1 MNFWGSPALLK
12 NAFYTIIYSVNTN
25 DFDYG
30 SYVQSD
36 RTKQDIEQAVQEAEK
51 QLPLLK
57 SPEKKKK
64 TSKTLVKS
72 ENKNTSKK
80 AKKSEPAKTRVVY
93 PIGVKL
99 ILIIS
104 GIVSISMAMVIF
116 LASYYVS
123 KDTRI
128 SAEENN
134 LTINSR
140 SASDV
145 ESRFAAYSS
154 AVGMLYDTFTSDD
167 EEEELQYKA
176 ERFFERNDDVVSV
189 SFVDD
194 DLNFCNKSYF
204 VSREIDFSLVDAY
217 LAQESDAVDSVKNG
231 ETVVLNATPFFGNQ
245 LLAIFTQI
253 RSDNNDDIVMIIVS
267 AEALSDSFSTGSTNL
282 SFLINSEGTILL
294 HPDLEIMQNA
304 TDFTSHPLVAR
315 LFSEKTDNA
324 QVNYKD
330 SDNIEYI
337 GAYKK
342 LNIGGCAV
350 VTEVQVHI
358 VLEAVNATTRRNIY
372 LTIAVLSI
380 AIMIVWFFS
389 KSLSIP
395 LKDLTAITDEIN
407 AGNFETAL
415 LSQIKNKRRDEIG
428 VLIEST
434 KAEQDIL
441 NTFTRLTNKGVT
453 RAIVTKKID
462 FQPHLKDITIF
473 FSDIRGFTAISDG
486 FNKRFGAES
495 ASQIIAFLD
504 DYMDR
509 MSKCVNLSGG
519 FVDKFEGD
527 AVMAHW
533 GAFRTDN
540 LDFESLDKN
549 SEEYKLKYEEHSSHV
564 KEDAV
569 NAIRGTIAMR
579 YALMLYNKQAEQFT
593 KEHEGEAKAP
603 YKPHI
608 RIGCGLNTGRV
619 TAGFMGSKEKMEF
632 TVIGDAVNLA
642 SRTES
647 SNKPCGTDILI
658 TEDTYNILKNDFIKN
673 ESNNFTIKP
682 ENLEREIIVEQIPVT
697 FEVKGKGKQHFYGV
711 VNMPNF
717 DIEKFF
723 KSSEP
728 DFVADEDCIKAVGP
742 KGPRTLAQV
751 REMLGIPTPDF
762 SGVNLDAEENKVTIS

>member
-1 MNFWGSPALLK
+1 M
-12 NAFYTIIYSVNTN
+12 
-25 DFDYG
+25 
-30 SYVQSD
+30 
-36 RTKQDIEQAVQEAEK
+36 
-51 QLPLLK
+51 
-57 SPEKKKK
+57 KKKK
-64 TSKTLVKS
+64 RVLFSIGFKLV
-72 ENKNTSKK
+72 
-80 AKKSEPAKTRVVY
+80 
-93 PIGVKL
+93 
-99 ILIIS
+99 LIIS
-104 GIVSISMAMVIF
+104 FLVIVSLGSLTYMVSTVVGQSISTNTEDA
-116 LASYYVS
+116 
-123 KDTRI
+123 
-128 SAEENN
+128 N
-134 LTINSR
+134 LTLANQGAASVKNELTSIR
-140 SASDV
+140 SNVFLMLDMLNATGGSGILT
-145 ESRFAAYSS
+145 RQTSS
-154 AVGMLYDTFTSDD
+154 Y
-167 EEEELQYKA
+167 
-176 ERFFERNDDVVSV
+176 FFERNPSIAAVVIPNDKELINERFFLSNEIETSYV
-189 SFVDD
+189 QEFI
-194 DLNFCNKSYF
+194 DLNQDKISKTENGESFAMNAASVF
-204 VSREIDFSLVDAY
+204 DLPILVFMFPW
-217 LAQESDAVDSVKNG
+217 QESG
-231 ETVVLNATPFFGNQ
+231 MNQ
-245 LLAIFTQI
+245 A
-253 RSDNNDDIVMIIVS
+253 VMIFFTS
-267 AEALSDSFSTGSTNL
+267 DALSNALGSSKTNL
-282 SFLINSEGTILL
+282 SCLVNFEGDVLV
-294 HPDLEIMQNA
+294 HPDFDLVKAGVNLSSSPLLDFMKA
-304 TDFTSHPLVAR
+304 TEQESGQTLY
-315 LFSEKTDNA
+315 TDTDE
-324 QVNYKD
+324 V
-330 SDNIEYI
+330 EYF
-337 GAYKK
+337 GAYERIPIADVAVLTTIQKELALED
-342 LNIGGCAV
+342 LNKQ
-350 VTEVQVHI
+350 TK
-358 VLEAVNATTRRNIY
+358 TNIY
-372 LTIAVLSI
+372 VTLAVLFIAVLFI
-380 AIMIVWFFS
+380 FLYS
-389 KSLSIP
+389 KTISRP
-395 LKDLTAITDEIN
+395 LRKLTAVANEIQKGNFNTELFDTLKTHRSDEI
-407 AGNFETAL
+407 A
-415 LSQIKNKRRDEIG
+415 
-428 VLIEST
+428 VLYEST
-434 KAEQDIL
+434 KDERQIL
-441 NTFTRLTNKGVT
+441 NTVAMLTNKHVVKMLIEGV
-453 RAIVTKKID
+453 D
-462 FQPHLKDITIF
+462 FDPHLKDATMF

>member
-1 MNFWGSPALLK
+1 M
-12 NAFYTIIYSVNTN
+12 
-25 DFDYG
+25 
-30 SYVQSD
+30 
-36 RTKQDIEQAVQEAEK
+36 
-51 QLPLLK
+51 
-57 SPEKKKK
+57 KKKK
-64 TSKTLVKS
+64 RVLFSIGFKLV
-72 ENKNTSKK
+72 
-80 AKKSEPAKTRVVY
+80 
-93 PIGVKL
+93 
-99 ILIIS
+99 LIIS
-104 GIVSISMAMVIF
+104 FLVIVSLGSLTYMVSTVVGQSISTNTEDA
-116 LASYYVS
+116 
-123 KDTRI
+123 
-128 SAEENN
+128 N
-134 LTINSR
+134 LTLANQGAASVKNELTSIR
-140 SASDV
+140 SNVFLMLDMLNATGGSGILT
-145 ESRFAAYSS
+145 RQTSS
-154 AVGMLYDTFTSDD
+154 Y
-167 EEEELQYKA
+167 
-176 ERFFERNDDVVSV
+176 FFERNPSIAAVVIPNDKELINERFFLSNEIETSYV
-189 SFVDD
+189 QEFI
-194 DLNFCNKSYF
+194 DLNQDKISKTENGESFAMNAASVF
-204 VSREIDFSLVDAY
+204 DLPILVFMFPW
-217 LAQESDAVDSVKNG
+217 QESG
-231 ETVVLNATPFFGNQ
+231 MNQ
-245 LLAIFTQI
+245 A
-253 RSDNNDDIVMIIVS
+253 VMIFFTS
-267 AEALSDSFSTGSTNL
+267 DALSNALGSSKTNL
-282 SFLINSEGTILL
+282 SCLVNFEGDVLV
-294 HPDLEIMQNA
+294 HPDFDLVKAGVNLSSSPLLDFMKA
-304 TDFTSHPLVAR
+304 TEQESGQTLY
-315 LFSEKTDNA
+315 TDTDE
-324 QVNYKD
+324 V
-330 SDNIEYI
+330 EYF
-337 GAYKK
+337 GAYERIPIADVAVLTTIQKELALED
-342 LNIGGCAV
+342 LNKQ
-350 VTEVQVHI
+350 TK
-358 VLEAVNATTRRNIY
+358 TNIY
-372 LTIAVLSI
+372 VTLAVLFIAVLFI
-380 AIMIVWFFS
+380 FLYS
-389 KSLSIP
+389 KTISRP
-395 LKDLTAITDEIN
+395 LRKLTAVANEIQKGNFNTELFDTLKTHRSDEI
-407 AGNFETAL
+407 A
-415 LSQIKNKRRDEIG
+415 
-428 VLIEST
+428 VLYEST
-434 KAEQDIL
+434 KDERQIL
-441 NTFTRLTNKGVT
+441 NTVAMLTNKHVVKMLIEGV
-453 RAIVTKKID
+453 D
-462 FQPHLKDITIF
+462 FDPHLKDATMF

-549 SEEYKLKYEEHSSHV
+549 SEEYKLKYEEHFSHV